1 MKKKEEDK
9 DSISFSDYI
18 RLIPRVIASLFVMFE
33 YSEIQTKYSLYKCK
47 PESEGP
53 SWYLRGLG
61 GHDHF

>member
-1 MKKKEEDK
+1 MLPFSKINEKKEKDK

-47 PESEGP
+47 QSLKVPP
-53 SWYLRGLG
+53 
-61 GHDHF
+61 DI